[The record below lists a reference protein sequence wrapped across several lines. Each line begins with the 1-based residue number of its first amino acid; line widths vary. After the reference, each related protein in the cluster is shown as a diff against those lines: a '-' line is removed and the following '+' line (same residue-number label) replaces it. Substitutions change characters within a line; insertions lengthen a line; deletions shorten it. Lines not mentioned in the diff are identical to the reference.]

1 MFNKYSITLMNS
13 EWDVILQSL
22 KVKHI
27 PRVGEL
33 IYLSDDKTYYNVISV
48 IHNVSKTHSIF
59 VIVEF
64 YDKKS

>member
-13 EWDVILQSL
+13 EWDVILQPL